1 MDIKKIESLLK
12 AAAEAGLSEL
22 EIAEDSF
29 HLVLSRDTNTATS
42 DSPTATSAADTETFK
57 SPLAGIFY
65 TASELGAAP
74 FVEAG
79 SEIDANASLCV
90 IEAMKALNTITAPRA
105 GRIVRVLAKDGES
118 VDISTPLFEVS
129 WST

>member
-29 HLVLSRDTNTATS
+29 HLILSRDTNTATS
-42 DSPTATSAADTETFK
+42 DSPTSAVDTETFK

-65 TASELGAAP
+65 TASELGTAP

-90 IEAMKALNTITAPRA
+90 IEAMKTLNTITAPRA